1 MKSSTKHLQKI
12 ALDIKE
18 ISMRFMT
25 RQIGQFSQ
33 IHAVKMRPMSA
44 TTLILSAIKTLES
57 ISHRAKDQSS
67 RITPTR
73 EDTIVEEM
81 DTQVEGVV
89 IELHQ
94 DSQLPLLLREAKVEI
109 QDPTRLTLKTQLLP
123 ATKSRI

>member
-1 MKSSTKHLQKI
+1 
-12 ALDIKE
+12 
-18 ISMRFMT
+18 MRFMT

-57 ISHRAKDQSS
+57 ISHRAKDQS
-67 RITPTR
+67 RITPSR

-81 DTQVEGVV
+81 DTQVEGAV

-123 ATKSRI
+123 ATESGI